1 MQKAV
6 FIILASSIL
15 SASEFAGGYVGGL
28 FNVQKFNSESK
39 YTAQNYG
46 KISNSSTKPSISS
59 FAGYGSCDLLKG
71 MYFSAEAKLG
81 YDARSGSNTNS
92 LTLKNKPGIS
102 LGGFARVGTIINK
115 NSLPYLLIGYE
126 SFSASTNLKSNHG
139 SKIIS
144 LKNKGIAMGGGV
156 DYLLNNKWFLR
167 FDYKHNFNSSKS
179 FQGNVNG
186 TNITAKVKTS
196 SDTVGLGGGYKF

>member
-15 SASEFAGGYVGGL
+15 AASEFSGGYVGGL
-28 FNVQKFNSESK
+28 FNIAKSNAEAK
-39 YTAQNYG
+39 YTTTNAE
-46 KISNSSTKPSISS
+46 KISKNSTKPSISG
-59 FAGYGSCDLLKG
+59 FAGYGSADLLNG

-81 YDARSGSNTNS
+81 YDARSGSNTNA
-92 LTLKNKPGIS
+92 LTLKNKPGMC

-115 NSLPYLLIGYE
+115 NSLPYLLVGYE
-126 SFSASTNLKSNHG
+126 TSSASTSLKRNDG
-139 SKIIS
+139 AKITS
-144 LKNKGIAMGGGV
+144 VKNKGIAMGGGV

-167 FDYKHNFNSSKS
+167 FDYKHTFNSSKS
-179 FQGNVNG
+179 FQGNING